1 MPLACPT
8 GYMCAPHGQFAA
20 ACVSPNGTSP
30 DPMLS
35 DAWPYPMGMAGWQ
48 LAYKACP
55 AFDGPPPLFR
65 LPLGA
70 AAGGLFFP
78 YYSTLG
84 ELGAVHAKKG
94 EGEEGEGG
102 AEGGASVPAR
112 AAAVSAKDVE
122 VVMIVQHGA
131 SRNADDYFCSGVKA
145 AALQTSV
152 SPSVVG
158 VIAPRFMEP
167 QDAPPANTTWWNGT
181 FPFGYWRAGAES
193 DPRAAQDGKTTVSSF
208 AILDRIIDLL
218 RDPSTYV

>member
-1 MPLACPT
+1 
-8 GYMCAPHGQFAA
+8 
-20 ACVSPNGTSP
+20 
-30 DPMLS
+30 MLS

-84 ELGAVHAKKG
+84 ELGAVHAKKR
-94 EGEEGEGG
+94 EGKEGEGG
-102 AEGGASVPAR
+102 ADGGAGVPAR
-112 AAAVSAKDVE
+112 AASVSAKDVE

-218 RDPSTYV
+218 RDPSTYVSRVYISAFEHSNVSLCFSMF